1 MFTILVCVRWA
12 GLKIA
17 AAVAV
22 AIAACLSLLL
32 RAERECTASLP
43 APAAGLLRLS
53 SLQNVSATCTKHLPS
68 LFHSLSFSLDLF
80 AVHMQLELHV
90 C

>member
-1 MFTILVCVRWA
+1 MWVRYA

-22 AIAACLSLLL
+22 AACLSLLL

-43 APAAGLLRLS
+43 PSAGATLALSAFRLPNRLS
-53 SLQNVSATCTKHLPS
+53 HLHQTPPISLSLYSAHATRIACVLMLPS
-68 LFHSLSFSLDLF
+68 
-80 AVHMQLELHV
+80 
-90 C
+90 

>member
-1 MFTILVCVRWA
+1 MPFSNQYHVSTDLMWVRWA

-22 AIAACLSLLL
+22 AACLSLLL

-43 APAAGLLRLS
+43 ASAAGLFRLS

-68 LFHSLSFSLDLF
+68 LFSPLSLSLSL
-80 AVHMQLELHV
+80 Q
-90 C
+90 CTCN